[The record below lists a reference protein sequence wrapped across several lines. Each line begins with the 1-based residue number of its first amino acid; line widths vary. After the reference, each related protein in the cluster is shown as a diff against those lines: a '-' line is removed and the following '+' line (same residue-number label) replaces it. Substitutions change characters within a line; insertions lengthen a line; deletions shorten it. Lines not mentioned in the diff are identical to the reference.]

1 MIVNLEKQEVTD
13 VENLAEIVD
22 FDEKYLFKRKWLKEQ
37 NGVYKIDLYKIYRAH
52 DTNGNKSYFV
62 PLKHKIRYLD
72 IDEVSAYLRNKQQ
85 DLHTLELG
93 GNDLLL
99 RVDKDTDRFVIM
111 RHDHAIDPEG
121 EYYVIRY
128 NDDDTYDVLIVDTL
142 LLKPIL
148 YLESQQEQI
157 DVFETSA
164 SATINRWHEKS
175 RQLFRDLW
183 R

>member
-1 MIVNLEKQEVTD
+1 V
-13 VENLAEIVD
+13 
-22 FDEKYLFKRKWLKEQ
+22 
-37 NGVYKIDLYKIYRAH
+37 H
-52 DTNGNKSYFV
+52 DTNGNKAYFV

-72 IDEVSAYLRNKQQ
+72 IEEVSIYLRNKQQ

-111 RHDHAIDPEG
+111 RHDHVIDPEG

-164 SATINRWHEKS
+164 SATINRWHEKN

>member
-1 MIVNLEKQEVTD
+1 
-13 VENLAEIVD
+13 
-22 FDEKYLFKRKWLKEQ
+22 
-37 NGVYKIDLYKIYRAH
+37 
-52 DTNGNKSYFV
+52 
-62 PLKHKIRYLD
+62 
-72 IDEVSAYLRNKQQ
+72 
-85 DLHTLELG
+85 
-93 GNDLLL
+93 
-99 RVDKDTDRFVIM
+99 
-111 RHDHAIDPEG
+111 
-121 EYYVIRY
+121 VIRY